1 MMHVSKFLVNP
12 NLSQSFS
19 SSLQNCALWFCFT
32 EKVKVVVLHTQ
43 KICTQKMT
51 MIRMVTH
58 GSGSELMVLPK
69 NFHLCCSKT
78 NPGPFFIVC

>member
-43 KICTQKMT
+43 KNSYTEDDDDQDGHT
-51 MIRMVTH
+51 WQW
-58 GSGSELMVLPK
+58 
-69 NFHLCCSKT
+69 
-78 NPGPFFIVC
+78 